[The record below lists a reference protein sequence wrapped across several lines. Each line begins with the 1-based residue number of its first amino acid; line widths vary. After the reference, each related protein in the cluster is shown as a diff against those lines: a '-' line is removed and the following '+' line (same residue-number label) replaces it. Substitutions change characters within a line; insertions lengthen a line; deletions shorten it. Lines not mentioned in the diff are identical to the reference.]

1 MRVSKNFLLS
11 ELIRSSTAKRLDIDN
26 EPTKKHLRNLQR
38 TVDLLLQPLRDAV
51 GPIRVSSGYRSK
63 ALNRAIGGSNKSQHC
78 KAEALDLQYWEDGI
92 MNNKVIYDW
101 IIKSDIEFDQMINEF
116 DFSWIHISLAKKKI
130 ENKYLKRLKTRKEI
144 LNTDTQMIKNLIGK
158 LIGQASEIID
168 EVVTTDE
175 EREQLKKQFKE
186 VVQNHERDMY
196 AIEVEDRKSA
206 RVLFKDD
213 SYIQKIL
220 AIIFTSAYFF
230 LSYTMFEYFVMNT
243 IELSDYEIG
252 FISTVFGAMSS
263 KVNTIV
269 DFFFGGSSKK

>member
-1 MRVSKNFLLS
+1 MR
-11 ELIRSSTAKRLDIDN
+11 ET
-26 EPTKKHLRNLQR
+26 
-38 TVDLLLQPLRDAV
+38 
-51 GPIRVSSGYRSK
+51 
-63 ALNRAIGGSNKSQHC
+63 
-78 KAEALDLQYWEDGI
+78 
-92 MNNKVIYDW
+92 
-101 IIKSDIEFDQMINEF
+101 
-116 DFSWIHISLAKKKI
+116 
-130 ENKYLKRLKTRKEI
+130 
-144 LNTDTQMIKNLIGK
+144 LNTDTQMFKNILGK

-206 RVLFKDD
+206 RGLFQDD

-243 IELSDYEIG
+243 LELSDYEIG

>member
-1 MRVSKNFLLS
+1 MFKN
-11 ELIRSSTAKRLDIDN
+11 
-26 EPTKKHLRNLQR
+26 
-38 TVDLLLQPLRDAV
+38 
-51 GPIRVSSGYRSK
+51 
-63 ALNRAIGGSNKSQHC
+63 
-78 KAEALDLQYWEDGI
+78 
-92 MNNKVIYDW
+92 
-101 IIKSDIEFDQMINEF
+101 
-116 DFSWIHISLAKKKI
+116 
-130 ENKYLKRLKTRKEI
+130 I
-144 LNTDTQMIKNLIGK
+144 LGK
-158 LIGQASEIID
+158 LIGQASDIID

-196 AIEVEDRKSA
+196 ALEVED
-206 RVLFKDD
+206 
-213 SYIQKIL
+213 IQKIL

-243 IELSDYEIG
+243 IQLSDYEIG

>member
-1 MRVSKNFLLS
+1 MR
-11 ELIRSSTAKRLDIDN
+11 ET
-26 EPTKKHLRNLQR
+26 
-38 TVDLLLQPLRDAV
+38 
-51 GPIRVSSGYRSK
+51 
-63 ALNRAIGGSNKSQHC
+63 
-78 KAEALDLQYWEDGI
+78 
-92 MNNKVIYDW
+92 
-101 IIKSDIEFDQMINEF
+101 
-116 DFSWIHISLAKKKI
+116 
-130 ENKYLKRLKTRKEI
+130 
-144 LNTDTQMIKNLIGK
+144 LNTDTQMFKNILGK

-206 RVLFKDD
+206 RGLFQND

-243 IELSDYEIG
+243 LQLSDYEIG